1 MAADAAFSAP
11 RSRSLASPLL
21 SVPGKVVLAI
31 LCCMTT
37 LPVAAD
43 VEEARRMLRKMA
55 EANREQ
61 DYRGVFTYEHA
72 GLLRSV
78 RILHLFRDGL
88 EYEKL
93 VYLNGPPREIVRR
106 GVPARCERDG
116 ARLPEGVPVPASLGS
131 ELEDHYEL
139 SLRGEER
146 IAGRR
151 AHVVHLVPRD
161 QLRYGYILA
170 VDRRTGLL
178 LQSLLVNIERRVME
192 RFQFVDVSFDLS
204 DAEEADLLGGDAR
217 DATAAMTDGE
227 ARMLE
232 DCGVDPAVTGEWQ
245 VGWMP
250 PGFEL
255 AEASRDEAGVASLVY
270 TDGLSSLSV
279 FIDPNGEPVV
289 PEVRARRGAT
299 VAQVA
304 RLNHGGQ
311 DYAICVVGEVP
322 EATARKIARFI
333 RPASP

>member
-1 MAADAAFSAP
+1 MAADAAFLAP
-11 RSRSLASPLL
+11 QPRSLASFLL
-21 SVPGKVVLAI
+21 SVPGKLFLLL
-31 LCCMTT
+31 LCCLT

-43 VEEARRMLRKMA
+43 VEEARRLLRKMA
-55 EANREQ
+55 EANQEL

-78 RILHLFRDGL
+78 RILHLSRDGRR
-88 EYEKL
+88 YERL
-93 VYLNGPPREIVRR
+93 VYLNGPPMEIVRR
-106 GVPARCERDG
+106 GVSARCERDKG
-116 ARLPEGVPVPASLGS
+116 RLPDAALPPASLGGH
-131 ELEDHYEL
+131 LERQYQL

-161 QLRYGYILA
+161 KLRYGYILA
-170 VDRRTGLL
+170 VDKGTGLL
-178 LQSLLVNIERRVME
+178 LQSLLVNTDRRVME
-192 RFQFVDVSFDLS
+192 RFQFVDVSFELD
-204 DAEEADLLGGDAR
+204 DAEVAELLDGGRDPAETDAEGE
-217 DATAAMTDGE
+217 TAMRQE
-227 ARMLE
+227 
-232 DCGVDPAVTGEWQ
+232 CGVDPAVTREWQ
-245 VGWMP
+245 AGWMP

-255 AEASRDEAGVASLVY
+255 AEASRDEAGVTSLVY

-279 FIDPNGEPVV
+279 FIDPGGESEI

-304 RLNHGGQ
+304 RLSHGGQ

-322 EATARKIARFI
+322 EETAGKIARFI